1 MNIRKYMKFAEIY
14 ASQSYCKRKQVGCV
28 ITKEGR
34 IVSSGYNGALK
45 GQPNN
50 CEDSNDETLSTVI
63 HAEAN
68 AIMFAAK
75 VGVSIKDTT
84 LICTLSPCVECAK
97 LIAGAGISKVIFKIA
112 HSNQEGI
119 DFLKKVGTEVEQLKD
134 ES

>member
-1 MNIRKYMKFAEIY
+1 MNVRKYMKFAEIY

-34 IVSSGYNGALK
+34 IISSGYNGTLM
-45 GQPNN
+45 GQPNK
-50 CEDSNDETLSTVI
+50 CEDSKGETLNTVI

-75 VGVSIKDTT
+75 SWASIKDTT
-84 LICTLSPCVECAK
+84 LICTLSPCIECAK
-97 LIAGAGISKVIFKIA
+97 LIAGSGIIRVIFRTA
-112 HSNQEGI
+112 HSKQDGVE
-119 DFLKKVGTEVEQLKD
+119 FLKKIGIQVEQLKE